1 MKNED
6 VELRLEELVAW
17 ADEMQQDTRRLHQ
30 HFEEAHT
37 EAMRATRGIRE
48 DADAAIRAA
57 IAEVR
62 ADRMW
67 TIMAS
72 AAVAGVAGGLVVAA
86 ALYFLFGR

>member
-17 ADEMQQDTRRLHQ
+17 VGEMQRDTVQLHQ
-30 HFEEAHT
+30 KFAEAHA
-37 EAMRATRGIRE
+37 EAMRAARGIRE

-57 IAEVR
+57 IADVR

-72 AAVAGVAGGLVVAA
+72 AAVAGVAGGMVVAA
-86 ALYFLFGR
+86 ALYFLFGC